1 MSMKVHTESIQFKAD
16 KKLVEFIDRKV
27 GKLEQFFDRIIH
39 VEVKLRLENSG
50 RVKDKVAEL
59 RMKVPGQTLFA
70 KEIAKTFEQS
80 IDEAVDNLRRQLSK
94 YKDKLRP
101 QGASHR

>member
-50 RVKDKVAEL
+50 KVKDKVAEL
-59 RMKVPGQTLFA
+59 RLKVPGQTLFT

-80 IDEAVDNLRRQLSK
+80 IDQAVDNLKRQLSR

-101 QGASHR
+101 QGASTR